1 MKQLNLEPVNNC
13 INHLIDEKGNHYYIP
28 NYCIN
33 DPYFEKTILKEENTA
48 LENTLKIIITD
59 LYDNKKIELIVSSN
73 TTGLQL
79 KKLYF
84 EQVTDDIDRY
94 RTRLLFGG
102 SEIKDD
108 HKLYQHNLKDEYQI
122 QLIKNLIE

>member
-1 MKQLNLEPVNNC
+1 MNLEPVNNC

-33 DPYFEKTILKEENTA
+33 DPYFEKLILKEDVAGTSA
-48 LENTLKIIITD
+48 ENTLKVFITD
-59 LYDNKKIELIVSSN
+59 LYDNKKIELVVSSN

-84 EQVTDDIDRY
+84 EHNTDDIDRY

-102 SEIKDD
+102 SEIKDE